1 WVALTDWTYVLTL
14 PRECWGVDP
23 PRDGGG
29 GGGGRG
35 GCVDSAGGGGGSED
49 GDCGGRESR
58 ASAHEGGEASAS
70 LTAAAV
76 GLLTF
81 EGIDTFATIRVN
93 GREIGRWSNQF
104 MPATFALSG
113 GILSE

>member
-1 WVALTDWTYVLTL
+1 MLNQGDPYFGTNELAYSWVALEDWTYVLTL

-29 GGGGRG
+29 GGGG
-35 GCVDSAGGGGGSED
+35 GCVDNGGDGGGSED
-49 GDCGGRESR
+49 GDCGGRIRR
-58 ASAHEGGEASAS
+58 ASAHEGGEAS
-70 LTAAAV
+70 AAAV

-93 GREIGRWSNQF
+93 GQEIGRY
-104 MPATFALSG
+104 A
-113 GILSE
+113 